1 MVFCFFY
8 YYFIRAT
15 CIDFVI
21 FCFLLAYL
29 AFGWTGRIHRMHNAY
44 TYIRILHTFQT
55 DSVSLC
61 PSLSL
66 FVVPLILF
74 FSFIRSNAKFC
85 CFHTQDFWIN
95 LAQKMTEGPWLK
107 CLLKWTVCSGCSRS
121 MKKMHLKSNCVH
133 NFRPVEKKIYQGLMY
148 RCKICLRP
156 PVSPNNFFFDFFCSR
171 LARYCVFNEKKK
183 KTVAT
188 WMWTPLP
195 WVCLFFMT
203 RSIDWYHNKNW
214 FFYFLSSRLLRELP
228 PIFRFTLFF
237 FFYLSPSL
245 TS

>member
-1 MVFCFFY
+1 MQAHYVHKVLRVERFAYQKINSIENIVNSKLCECLANKNAKKNAELIQIHKSKWMNASAPMVFCFFY

-183 KTVAT
+183 KK
-188 WMWTPLP
+188 L
-195 WVCLFFMT
+195 
-203 RSIDWYHNKNW
+203 
-214 FFYFLSSRLLRELP
+214 
-228 PIFRFTLFF
+228 
-237 FFYLSPSL
+237 
-245 TS
+245 